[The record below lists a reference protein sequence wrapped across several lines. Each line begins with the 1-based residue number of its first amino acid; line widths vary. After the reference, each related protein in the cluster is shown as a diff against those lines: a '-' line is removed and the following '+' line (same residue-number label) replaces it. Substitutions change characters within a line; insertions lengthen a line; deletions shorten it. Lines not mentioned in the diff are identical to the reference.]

1 MRHSPRV
8 ARSIVLGFLVV
19 ACGSPA
25 SPAPAAAPTGSLPPS
40 GTEPSS
46 TAATP
51 GPTPASTASPP
62 STPVPGEVVR
72 PVRGSARELGERV
85 GIAPGPR
92 GTLFVSIPRTGG
104 SILALLDASGRL
116 RPGWPIT
123 VKNSTACSRPMPVA
137 DGSVRLICDG
147 TDLPKYDNDPSDV
160 RAFAFDADGKAMS
173 GWPVRLRPG
182 FGRVISHDLAY
193 FAEQWLTDMY
203 DVGMVSHEAWVT
215 TVAEDGSVRAG
226 KKVPIVESEAGER
239 WALGPDGV
247 AYGWLHD
254 YGGVPEAPKS
264 STFVAVG
271 MAGKVKGTSTK
282 LDGLAS
288 PPAFDGFG
296 RLHVTV
302 NTGRDRTARTFVLDT
317 LGRAVDGGSRD
328 LGFVASDVC
337 VGIEGS
343 CEIPAAP
350 LVAVGGTTF
359 VVGNHYNGTTAASVS
374 ASGEMIAGWPYESN
388 DGSQGIGICPPGDI
402 CEGGSLATPALGP
415 DNVLYLIHAAAKA
428 SIGGRIVAV
437 GSDGRVRP
445 GWPVELKRPGAEFWS
460 VVVGEDGTAYAV
472 AIEPEAGGGS
482 SASILAIA
490 PDSTVRSVTTI
501 IEP

>member
-8 ARSIVLGFLVV
+8 ATWIFIGFLVV
-19 ACGSPA
+19 ACGSA
-25 SPAPAAAPTGSLPPS
+25 ESPAPSGTPPS
-40 GTEPSS
+40 SGPIGSS
-46 TAATP
+46 ATP
-51 GPTPASTASPP
+51 TPTPTPTLIPSPSP
-62 STPVPGEVVR
+62 TLVPGEVLR

-92 GTLFVSIPRTGG
+92 GTLFVSIPRAGG

-137 DGSVRLICDG
+137 DGSVRIICDG

-160 RAFAFDADGKAMS
+160 RAFAFDADGQARS

-182 FGRVISHDLAY
+182 FGRVISHDLVY
-193 FAEQWLTDMY
+193 FAEQWISDTY

-226 KKVPIVESEAGER
+226 KKAPMTESASGER

-247 AYGWLHD
+247 AYGWGHD

-264 STFVAVG
+264 STFLAIG
-271 MAGKVKGTSTK
+271 MAGKIKGISTK

-296 RLHVTV
+296 RLHVTA
-302 NTGRDRTARTFVLDT
+302 NAGRDRTARTFVLDT
-317 LGRAVDGGSRD
+317 HGRTVDGGSRD

-337 VGIEGS
+337 DGIEGS

-350 LVAVGGTTF
+350 LVATGGTTF
-359 VVGNHYNGTTAASVS
+359 VVGSDYNGTTAASVS
-374 ASGEMIAGWPYESN
+374 ASGEMMAGWPYRSD
-388 DGSQGIGICPPGDI
+388 DGSQGTGICAPGDI
-402 CEGGSLATPALGP
+402 CEGSNLAIPALGP
-415 DNVLYLIHAAAKA
+415 DNVLYLIHRAAKA

-460 VVVGEDGTAYAV
+460 IVVGEDGTAYAL
-472 AIEPEAGGGS
+472 AIEPEAGDGS